1 MIRPIYTSV
10 SNARITPCNKKGKII
25 KSDPIP
31 LLKNNYLGEYRT
43 ELEKAK
49 VRKNLGIADGSV
61 IEWGNISGYIEDN
74 ADLKEALAYKLP
86 EHLKD
91 VIKEDFSTVKGAL
104 EWAIEYLSTFVMDTE
119 SIAWLKQETANIR
132 QIIQEQESEIYKQI
146 ESLSTDTYKNSENIT
161 KIKNSIQEI
170 NKQIERINENLLNID
185 VDASIL
191 AWIRNASSDSIQLV
205 DDSKLEIK
213 ISSYDNNAITIDE
226 SGLYVPNLFDSVS
239 SASLNIEQ
247 LQASVQ
253 GILDTY
259 VTKNDL
265 GGGNFNFVNQNTFD
279 QHITQANNT
288 FDRINQ
294 ELQRTVKT
302 GEDGHVDTLYVNQI
316 SKNNEGNIKITD
328 SLEVTTGVPLDIR
341 TVVKSTEE
349 LYKLS
354 PDTAYVGMAVANA
367 ADGNI
372 YMLMD
377 ISRISEKGGWKASYE
392 SLQIVTCTQEE
403 YEKMAENTNE
413 DYSPKV
419 EGEPF
424 LYRDTYYYIYENE
437 ESSQYYVTAKQIEDW
452 LKAKAST
459 VEVNALRTWVTN
471 KFNDYENDS
480 SNVNTSV
487 QDILNTLEQDYLT
500 SEQIASIYAT
510 QEYLTTIDNKFIN
523 YYTKE
528 DANNTFVTKEALGG
542 DLEGLEGESFVFV
555 TSKKYNEDRES
566 DSKKFSTLELLL
578 GESSITTNATDLLV
592 NNKEVAFKETVPK
605 IVMISG
611 AEYEKLVEN
620 NETKSD
626 TYYYTYDDEIVGYI
640 THDAAISTFY
650 TKGQVNDMIIEAKRD
665 LIDNYIVPL
674 QNELAALKGS

>member
-1 MIRPIYTSV
+1 MIQPIYTSV
-10 SNARITPCNKKGKII
+10 SNARITPCDKKGQII

-31 LLKNNYLGEYRT
+31 LLRNNYLGEYRT

-119 SIAWLKQETANIR
+119 SIAWLKQEVANIK
-132 QIIQEQESEIYKQI
+132 QIIQKQESEIYKQI
-146 ESLSTDTYKNSENIT
+146 EILSKDIYSNSENIVN
-161 KIKNSIQEI
+161 IKNSIQEI
-170 NKQIERINENLLNID
+170 NTQIEKINENLLNID
-185 VDASIL
+185 VDANIL

-205 DDSKLEIK
+205 DDQKLEIK
-213 ISSYDNNAITIDE
+213 ISSYNNNAITIDE
-226 SGLYVPNLFDSVS
+226 TGLYVPDLFDSVS

-253 GILDTY
+253 VILDTY
-259 VTKNDL
+259 VTKDDL
-265 GGGNFNFVNQNTFD
+265 GGGNFNFVNQDTFN
-279 QHITQANNT
+279 QYVGYTNNT
-288 FDRINQ
+288 FDKINQ

-328 SLEVTTGVPLDIR
+328 SFEVTTGVPLDIR

-354 PDTAYVGMAVANA
+354 PNTAYVGMAVANA
-367 ADGNI
+367 GDGNI

-403 YEKMAENTNE
+403 YEKMAENTKE

-452 LKAKAST
+452 LKAKASAA
-459 VEVNALRTWVTN
+459 EVSDLRTWVTN
-471 KFNDYENDS
+471 KFKDYESGS
-480 SNVNTSV
+480 SNINTSV
-487 QDILNTLEQDYLT
+487 QDILNTLEKDYLT
-500 SEQIASIYAT
+500 SEQISSIYAT

-555 TSKKYNEDRES
+555 TSKKYDEDREF
-566 DSKKFSTLELLL
+566 DSKQFSTLELLL

-592 NNKEVAFKETVPK
+592 NSKEVAFKETVPK

-611 AEYEKLVEN
+611 AEYEALVEN
-620 NETKSD
+620 NETESD

-640 THDAAISTFY
+640 TQNEATSTFY
-650 TKGQVNDMIIEAKRD
+650 TKTEVLNMIASAKQE
-665 LIDNYIVPL
+665 LIDKYIVPL
-674 QNELAALKGS
+674 QKRLELLENA